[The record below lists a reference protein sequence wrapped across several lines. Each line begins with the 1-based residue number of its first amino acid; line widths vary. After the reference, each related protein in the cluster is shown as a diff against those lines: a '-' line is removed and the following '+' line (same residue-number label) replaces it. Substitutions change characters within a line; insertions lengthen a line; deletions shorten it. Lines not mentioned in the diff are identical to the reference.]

1 MNVVEKITTLV
12 QEETVRLNPDQLGT
26 LYRKLGD
33 ASAEDVICR
42 AVEEMAVR
50 LTTCERLWRDADYA
64 ALRKSVRSLAAISE
78 QVGMDALAAVA
89 RDVIIAIDADDTV
102 ATAATLFRLV
112 RVGER
117 SLTAVWDLRDMS
129 I

>member
-1 MNVVEKITTLV
+1 MVEKITTLV
-12 QEETVRLNPDQLGT
+12 QDETVRLNPDQLGT

-50 LTTCERLWRDADYA
+50 LTACERLWRDTDLTG
-64 ALRKSVRSLAAISE
+64 LRKSARSLAAIAE
-78 QVGMDALAAVA
+78 QVGMVALAKVA
-89 RDVIIAIDADDTV
+89 RDVIKTIDTDDNAAI
-102 ATAATLFRLV
+102 AATLFRLI